1 MYHPIKH
8 QSGLPAREIQ
18 MTKKIEETKTDKK
31 GANLFN
37 TQYNLVILRDEDDQQ
52 NTVEEPNPFADD
64 FNYDNWWNRY
74 RAGWLKS
81 ETMTDDEIKTRVD
94 EAWECSDYKE
104 AIQLMAEMICRL
116 QK

>member
-1 MYHPIKH
+1 MYHHINH
-8 QSGLPAREIQ
+8 QSVLPAWEIQ

-31 GANLFN
+31 GTNLFN
-37 TQYNLVILRDEDDQQ
+37 TKYNLVILRDEDEQQ
-52 NTVEEPNPFADD
+52 NAVDEPNPFADD

-74 RAGWLKS
+74 RAAWLKS
-81 ETMTDDEIKTRVD
+81 ETMTDEKIKTRVD